1 MIYTKTLR
9 FTFGTRTSLTSFEF
23 SAAVVCWADA
33 ESVDTYVYGESD
45 TECPSATP
53 YTLTALDG
61 AEKIAVALVLVLL
74 LI

>member
-9 FTFGTRTSLTSFEF
+9 FTFGTSLTSFEF

-61 AEKIAVALVLVLL
+61 AKKIAVALVLVLL